1 MTVFDEQIL
10 DHINITINYPPSRRQ
25 KLIQASVAIDNDD
38 ARHAIERFVGLRNIE
53 DINLIASGIAN
64 RHTVGMDMQEME
76 YPHPKNPTTEA
87 IIIGDGLEF
96 STHLTE
102 SAFNQLML
110 RIFDALIEKVNES
123 DIDFASETAWQ
134 GFLQS
139 VETLRDRVS

>member
-1 MTVFDEQIL
+1 MTIFDEQIL
-10 DHINITINYPPSRRQ
+10 DHISVTIHYPPSRRQ
-25 KLIQASVAIDNDD
+25 RLIQAKVTIDDD
-38 ARHAIERFVGLRNIE
+38 QARQAIERFVGLNKFE

-76 YPHPKNPTTEA
+76 YPHPQNPTTDA

-96 STHLTE
+96 SAHLTE

-110 RIFDALIEKVNES
+110 RTFDALIEKVNES
-123 DIDFASETAWQ
+123 DIDFAPEPAWE